1 MPTLLLALFLAVGP
15 DLAAAPSAAPPSAAP
30 PSAAPP
36 SAAPTP
42 AAKNPA
48 AEVRRGDVAFTARDY
63 RAALFAY
70 QDAILIAPDNVE
82 ARVKAGQSYAKLG
95 HDAEALAQWTRALEL
110 DPENPIALGG
120 RSASLERQAALGKD
134 DSSVRE
140 PRTAQAL
147 GDSAVR
153 ERRAAQ
159 AQGDSAVRERRAA
172 PEDDSAARYTRAVA
186 LIRERKFEE
195 GAAELDRALAQKP
208 DFAVALVARGSARV
222 GQGRF
227 EDALADYSAA
237 QRADPQ
243 LASPLLGLAETYRGL
258 GQKERAAQLYRQY
271 AASNAPDAQQ
281 ALKEYALQSA
291 QALSSP

>member
-1 MPTLLLALFLAVGP
+1 MPTFLLALLLAVGS
-15 DLAAAPSAAPPSAAP
+15 DLAAPT
-30 PSAAPP
+30 SAAPP
-36 SAAPTP
+36 SAAPTPAAKDP

-48 AEVRRGDVAFTARDY
+48 AEVRRGDVAFAARDY

-110 DPENPIALGG
+110 DPENPVALEG
-120 RSASLERQAALGKD
+120 RSASMERQAALGQD
-134 DSSVRE
+134 
-140 PRTAQAL
+140 
-147 GDSAVR
+147 GSAVL
-153 ERRAAQ
+153 ERRAAP
-159 AQGDSAVRERRAA
+159 AQGGSAVRERRAA

-186 LIRERKFEE
+186 LIRDRKFEE

-227 EDALADYSAA
+227 EDAIADYAA
-237 QRADPQ
+237 ARREDSR
-243 LASPLLGLAETYRGL
+243 LASPLLGLAEAYRGL
-258 GQKERAAQLYRQY
+258 GQKERAAQFYRQF
-271 AASNAPDAQQ
+271 AASDAPDAQQ

>member
-15 DLAAAPSAAPPSAAP
+15 DLAAPT
-30 PSAAPP
+30 SAAPP
-36 SAAPTP
+36 SAAPTPAAKDP

-48 AEVRRGDVAFTARDY
+48 AEVRRGDVAFAARDY

-110 DPENPIALGG
+110 DPENPVALEG
-120 RSASLERQAALGKD
+120 RSASLERQAALGQD
-134 DSSVRE
+134 
-140 PRTAQAL
+140 
-147 GDSAVR
+147 GSAVL
-153 ERRAAQ
+153 ERRAAPAQ
-159 AQGDSAVRERRAA
+159 GGSAVLERRAAPAQGDSAVRERRAA

-186 LIRERKFEE
+186 LIRDRKFEE

-227 EDALADYSAA
+227 EDAIADYAA
-237 QRADPQ
+237 ARREDSR
-243 LASPLLGLAETYRGL
+243 LASPLLGLAEAYRGL
-258 GQKERAAQLYRQY
+258 GQKERAAQFYRQF
-271 AASNAPDAQQ
+271 AASDAPDAQQ